1 VKRNAALLV
10 LVTFALAARAFS
22 EERRVAVTIDDLPVE
37 TALGADEA
45 LALTESLLHALRA
58 HRAPA
63 TGFVIGRKVLVKDQV
78 DARLALLE
86 KWLDSGMSLGN
97 HTFSHD
103 SLNETA
109 LAEYQLD
116 IVQGELLLRFV
127 QEPRGQRLRY
137 FRAPHNHVGP
147 TQEIKDGLARFL
159 RSRRQVLAPFT
170 IEHSDYVFDEAYR
183 SALTASDAVLSARVR
198 AAYLD
203 HLDVVF
209 SFFEGLSAEM
219 FDRQI
224 AQIFLIHANRL
235 NAETLAEMLGRLEGR
250 GYRFIALE
258 TALED
263 EAYSLPD
270 HFVGP
275 VGISWFHRWSYSRGY
290 GARTTASGLSLP
302 ETLYR
307 EPDPPEFILKAA
319 R

>member
-1 VKRNAALLV
+1 VTGRN
-10 LVTFALAARAFS
+10 
-22 EERRVAVTIDDLPVE
+22 
-37 TALGADEA
+37 
-45 LALTESLLHALRA
+45 
-58 HRAPA
+58 
-63 TGFVIGRKVLVKDQV
+63 VLVKEQV
-78 DARLALLE
+78 DARLDLLE
-86 KWLDSGMSLGN
+86 KWLDAGMSLGN
-97 HTFSHD
+97 HTFSHV
-103 SLNETA
+103 SLNETS

-116 IVQGELLLRFV
+116 IIQGETFLRFV
-127 QEPRGQRLRY
+127 QEPRGERLRY
-137 FRAPHNHVGP
+137 FRAPSNHVGS

-159 RSRRQVLAPFT
+159 RSRRQILAPFT
-170 IEHSDYVFDEAYR
+170 VEHSDYAFDEAYR
-183 SALTASDAVLSARVR
+183 AALNASDAALAARVR
-198 AAYLD
+198 AAYLE

-219 FDRQI
+219 FERQI

-235 NAETLAEMLGRLEGR
+235 NAETLGEMLGRLEAR
-250 GYRFIALE
+250 GYRFMALE

-275 VGISWFHRWSYSRGY
+275 AGISWFHRWSYSRSY

-307 EPDPPEFILKAA
+307 EPEPPEFVLKVV